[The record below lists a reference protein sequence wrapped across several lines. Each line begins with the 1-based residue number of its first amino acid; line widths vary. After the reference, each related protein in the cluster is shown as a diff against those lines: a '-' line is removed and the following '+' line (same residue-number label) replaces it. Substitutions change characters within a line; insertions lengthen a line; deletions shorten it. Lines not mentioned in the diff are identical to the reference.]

1 MQGEVLAMSR
11 KELTR
16 LEVVQAVVKKRM
28 RQHVAA
34 ARLGISVRQVKRL
47 VRAYR
52 RENAAG
58 LVSRRRARPSNRRI
72 SAHEQ
77 AHYLALVRTH
87 YHDFGPTLAAEYL
100 SAHHGFTRSTETLR
114 GWMIGAGLW
123 EAKKARS
130 KRAHPSRERRPRV
143 GELIQIDG
151 SPHDWFEGR
160 APRCCL
166 IAFIDDATSH
176 LMWARFVPVESTRAY
191 LAGLAAYVVHF
202 GVPGACYSDRHSIFT
217 KHDPEDPTPTQFE
230 RALGALGCEAIQAT
244 TPQAKGR
251 IERVFQTLQ
260 DRLVKA
266 MRLAGIDSL
275 EAGNAAL
282 DTYLPEHNARFAQ
295 PPRAPEDAHLPWQGS
310 AEALSRICAVHHER
324 TLSKNLIVSFRGQ
337 RYIVLVTE
345 QQPRYRLRQR
355 RISVC
360 EHLDGHIELLCGTE
374 SLPYRVF
381 DERRERP
388 APADDKM
395 LNARVD
401 QALLKR
407 PAPSAWK
414 PPKSHPWRRTPAAAG
429 PPRPGWS

>member
-1 MQGEVLAMSR
+1 MPGEILTMSR

-16 LEVVQAVVKKRM
+16 LEIVQAVVEKRM
-28 RQHVAA
+28 RQREAG
-34 ARLGISVRQVKRL
+34 ARLRLTVRQIKRL

-52 RENAAG
+52 RDGAAG
-58 LVSRRRARPSNRRI
+58 LVSRRRGQLSNRRI
-72 SAHEQ
+72 DTRERERF
-77 AHYLALVRTH
+77 LDLVRTH
-87 YHDFGPTLAAEYL
+87 YRDFGPTLAAEYL
-100 SAHHGFTRSTETLR
+100 SAHHGFRRSVETLR

-123 EAKKARS
+123 EAKKAYR
-130 KRAHPSRERRPRV
+130 KRAHPSRERRARF

-166 IAFIDDATSH
+166 IGFIDDATSS
-176 LMWARFVPVESTRAY
+176 LLWARFVPVESTRAY
-191 LAGLAAYVVHF
+191 LGALAAYVARY
-202 GVPGACYSDRHSIFT
+202 GVPGACYSDRHSIFA
-217 KHDPEDPTPTQFE
+217 KHDPEDLVPTQFE

-266 MRLAGIDSL
+266 MRLANVDSI
-275 EAGNAAL
+275 EGGNAFL
-282 DTYLPEHNARFAQ
+282 ETYLPEHNERFAQ
-295 PPRAPEDAHLPWQGS
+295 PPRTPEDAHLPWQDS
-310 AEALSRICAVHHER
+310 AAALSRICAVHHDR
-324 TLSKNLIVSFRGQ
+324 TLSKNLILSFRGQ
-337 RYIVLVTE
+337 RYIVPVTE
-345 QQPRYRLRQR
+345 QQPRYRLRKQR
-355 RISVC
+355 ITVC
-360 EHLDGHIELLCGTE
+360 EHLDGRIELIHGVE

-395 LNARVD
+395 LNERVE

-407 PAPSAWK
+407 PTLRTWK